1 MNLDAA
7 LDSDDSR
14 GTHPWSGEEES
25 RGESPRR
32 VRELDGTS
40 TDWES
45 AEEGS
50 SSGTE
55 GIASTGTGDSGA
67 PSSRAGLL
75 TSSTPIDSWEVVFHA
90 KKIGIQFKQG
100 RGGRIVVSKLSELVL
115 FGPQRM
121 PRVGA
126 VLVACNDQLLHG
138 LSWRQV
144 AQHLKATG
152 RPLKLRFTEDAM
164 GDDAPPPPMPP
175 FAALD
180 STPENLPTGVG
191 LDDPP
196 ASAHQGDLNR
206 V

>member
-1 MNLDAA
+1 MRRWTRMTVAA
-7 LDSDDSR
+7 P
-14 GTHPWSGEEES
+14 TWSGEEES

-55 GIASTGTGDSGA
+55 GIASTGTGDSGHRA
-67 PSSRAGLL
+67 GRAGLL

-115 FGPQRM
+115 FDPSACHAWALFLWRVMISFCMVSLATSCATPQSNR
-121 PRVGA
+121 
-126 VLVACNDQLLHG
+126 
-138 LSWRQV
+138 S
-144 AQHLKATG
+144 
-152 RPLKLRFTEDAM
+152 
-164 GDDAPPPPMPP
+164 
-175 FAALD
+175 
-180 STPENLPTGVG
+180 
-191 LDDPP
+191 P
-196 ASAHQGDLNR
+196 A
-206 V
+206 